1 MLSVFDIIGPVLII
15 GLISLPLIPVI
26 KGKTSTKSG
35 IFRVKMQISMFFA
48 SCIGIFL
55 FSTVAHAETAPAVDS
70 AFVGSIAQGLGYIAA
85 SLAVGASALGAGIA
99 VAHAAPAAI
108 GALSEKSET
117 FGKAMIFVALA
128 EGVAIYGLLVAI
140 LIIIRL

>member
-1 MLSVFDIIGPVLII
+1 MLSVFEILGPFVLIALIMVPVIPVL
-15 GLISLPLIPVI
+15 
-26 KGKTSTKSG
+26 KGKTSVSSG
-35 IFRVKMQISMFFA
+35 IFRVKMQIALFFA
-48 SCIGIFL
+48 SCVGVLL
-55 FSTVAHAETAPAVDS
+55 FATVAHAEEAVAGNE
-70 AFVGSIAQGLGYIAA
+70 AFVGSFAQGMGYIAA
-85 SLAVGASALGAGIA
+85 SIAVGCSTLGAGIA

-117 FGKAMIFVALA
+117 FGKSMIFVALA